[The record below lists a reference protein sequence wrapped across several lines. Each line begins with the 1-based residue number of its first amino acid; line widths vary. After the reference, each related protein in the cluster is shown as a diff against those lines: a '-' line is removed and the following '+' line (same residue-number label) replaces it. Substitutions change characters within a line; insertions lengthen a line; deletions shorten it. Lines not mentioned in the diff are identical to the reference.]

1 MQDVQ
6 YVLPECIL
14 RNGGPER
21 EESVRHS
28 KGDPRSL
35 HQLGGLPGG
44 LVLVIGILW
53 VLWGDILWISGL
65 CPARFLFLLVGLIC
79 RPLSGSPLLRD
90 LPPCPRVGGTRS
102 PSGLVDFAV
111 EREGKVIRQRNN
123 ERRLE
128 LS

>member
-65 CPARFLFLLVGLIC
+65 CPARFLFLLVGLIA
-79 RPLSGSPLLRD
+79 G
-90 LPPCPRVGGTRS
+90 
-102 PSGLVDFAV
+102 PSLALHF
-111 EREGKVIRQRNN
+111 
-123 ERRLE
+123 
-128 LS
+128 